1 MINLWPDNVSEE
13 KWASP
18 VSLLREQAR
27 FLGERTRNL
36 VTAEVG
42 TASVEDEIFLYHFYI
57 VAPTLNNYHYRLFS
71 IEHNIEMYPLMLYM
85 DEQLGKELNVE
96 KKKASTV
103 AETIAA
109 ASSRQLVNMGFKMDR
124 EEYSQRADNEDE
136 FMKIVGKILNSDRA
150 RQVIGSLLSQVQPMM
165 FKAEDVPF

>member
-1 MINLWPDNVSEE
+1 MINLWPDSVSKE

-42 TASVEDEIFLYHFYI
+42 TASVEDETFLYHFYI

-71 IEHNIEMYPLMLYM
+71 IEHSIEMYPLMFYM
-85 DEQLGKELNVE
+85 DEQLGKELNAE
-96 KKKASTV
+96 NKKPSTV
-103 AETIAA
+103 AGYIAA
-109 ASSRQLVNMGFKMDR
+109 ASSRQLADMGFRTNRK
-124 EEYSQRADNEDE
+124 EYTQHADNEDE
-136 FMKIVGKILNSDRA
+136 FVRIVGKILKSDRA
-150 RQVIGSLLSQVQPMM
+150 SQIIGSLLSQTHPLMSE
-165 FKAEDVPF
+165 EDVPF